1 MFTRSNNS
9 YNCNDMMIE
18 AVMDCKNS
26 PLFQISKI
34 IPDGVKVLDIG
45 TGNGILSA
53 LLQKRHSNLIIDG
66 IEPNSYAAKLAK
78 KYYRNFYIGYGQ
90 KFFDVISQEKYD
102 YIILADVIEHI
113 ADPLEFLKKLDSII
127 SVKTKIILSIPNIA
141 FGAIRFSLLNG
152 NFDYI
157 DSGIIERTHLRFFT
171 LKTLETLI
179 SNSGLNI
186 EKILFLQRS
195 LFRSEIKIQNLKIS
209 PFLFHK
215 VKKDP
220 LSFTYHFLVVLTK
233 KFCITEKILLGK
245 KDRFPFFVYL
255 IKRHRNFSLLKLI
268 IDIYHNTKKVK

>member
-1 MFTRSNNS
+1 
-9 YNCNDMMIE
+9 MIE
-18 AVMDCKNS
+18 ANMNCGNS
-26 PLFQISKI
+26 PLYQISQI
-34 IPDGVKVLDIG
+34 IPDGSRILDIG
-45 TGNGILSA
+45 AGNGILSR

-78 KYYRNFYIGYGQ
+78 KYYRNFYTGYAQ
-90 KFFDVISQEKYD
+90 NFFDLIAQEKYD

-113 ADPLEFLKKLDSII
+113 ADPLEFLKKLASII
-127 SVKTKIILSIPNIA
+127 SIKTKIILSIPNIA

-195 LFRSEIKIQNLKIS
+195 LFRSEIKIENLKIS

-220 LSFTYHFLVVLTK
+220 LSFTYHFLIVLTK
-233 KFCITEKILLGK
+233 MFCVSEKTLLGK
-245 KDRFPFFVYL
+245 KDRFPFFIYL
-255 IKRHRNFSLLKLI
+255 IKRHRNSPLLKII
-268 IDIYHNTKKVK
+268 IDIYHTIKSKRSNK